1 MRQRLGLACALLS
14 DPELLILD
22 EPTNGLDPAGMLEMR
37 HLIRQ
42 LAEEEGKTVFLSSH
56 LLHEVEQVCDR
67 VLILDKG
74 RLIAQGDVKELLSQ
88 ARGIEIRIDALEDA
102 AVLLEKIPWV
112 VGIQKLD
119 DRLVIDAPPERT
131 PELLAALAGQDL
143 FPLEVRP
150 IVQTLENVFLKLTG
164 EELPDA

>member
-1 MRQRLGLACALLS
+1 MRIGINAFYLGAVTTGS
-14 DPELLILD
+14 GQYI
-22 EPTNGLDPAGMLEMR
+22 N

-42 LAEEEGKTVFLSSH
+42 LAEDEGKTVFLSSH

-74 RLIAQGDVKELLSQ
+74 RLIAQGNVKELLSQ
-88 ARGIEIRIDALEDA
+88 ARGIEIRIDALENA
-102 AVLLEKIPWV
+102 AVLLGKIPWV
-112 VGIQKLD
+112 IGVQQTE
-119 DRLVIDAPPERT
+119 DRLVIDAPPERA

-143 FPLEVRP
+143 FPSEVRP